1 VRASVYQQILG
12 EDSQDMR
19 EFICN
24 SQLRVTQLSPG
35 GTTDPYVR
43 FAAPNVSNMAKIRS
57 RSGHPVMSYSAF
69 LDHSW
74 QTKRETRLPHHR
86 FFRLIR
92 FAMRTERVMEVVAY
106 H

>member
-1 VRASVYQQILG
+1 
-12 EDSQDMR
+12 
-19 EFICN
+19 
-24 SQLRVTQLSPG
+24 
-35 GTTDPYVR
+35 
-43 FAAPNVSNMAKIRS
+43 
-57 RSGHPVMSYSAF
+57 MSYSAF